1 MNNDRAP
8 VCPVADRPAS
18 GLAGRLR
25 HAIDDPAGFGLVEAL
40 VAVTVLVIGLL
51 AVSGL
56 TLTTAAQARIADL
69 RTDQSVAAQMAFE
82 QMRFDG
88 FANAES
94 GVDTVVTGGREFIV
108 TTVVTEVN
116 GRTKAVAATV
126 AAASGGLTERTYT
139 TALHAPRSLPPEE
152 NPLDP

>member
-1 MNNDRAP
+1 MTKHNTDLNR
-8 VCPVADRPAS
+8 RR
-18 GLAGRLR
+18 LARRLR
-25 HAIDDPAGFGLVEAL
+25 GSMDDQRGFGLVEAL

-82 QMRFDG
+82 QLRAEG

-94 GVDTVVTGGREFIV
+94 GLDTVVTGGREFYV
-108 TTVVTEVN
+108 TTVVTDVN
-116 GRTKAVAATV
+116 GRTKSMAATV

-139 TALHAPRSLPPEE
+139 TSIHAPRSLPPEE

>member
-1 MNNDRAP
+1 MNRFTEEKKAMQKVNQPTD
-8 VCPVADRPAS
+8 
-18 GLAGRLR
+18 RLR
-25 HAIDDPAGFGLVEAL
+25 RAFEDERGFGLVEAL

-51 AVSGL
+51 AVSGV

-82 QMRFDG
+82 RVRARG
-88 FANAES
+88 FENATS
-94 GVDTVVTGGREFIV
+94 GVDTVVTGGREFFV
-108 TTVVTEVN
+108 TTVVTDIN
-116 GRTKAVAATV
+116 KRTRTVSATV

>member
-1 MNNDRAP
+1 MQNMN
-8 VCPVADRPAS
+8 RPANCFQH
-18 GLAGRLR
+18 ALR
-25 HAIDDPAGFGLVEAL
+25 DERGFGLVEAL

-82 QMRFDG
+82 QLRADG
-88 FANAES
+88 FVNAAS
-94 GVDTVVTGGREFIV
+94 GVDTVVTGGREFVV
-108 TTVVTEVN
+108 TTVVTDVN
-116 GRTKAVAATV
+116 GRTKAVSATV

>member
-1 MNNDRAP
+1 MEETGPMQKLNH
-8 VCPVADRPAS
+8 PAN
-18 GLAGRLR
+18 RFR
-25 HAIDDPAGFGLVEAL
+25 CVVQDEAGFGLVEAL

-69 RTDQSVAAQMAFE
+69 RTDQSVAAQMTFE
-82 QMRFDG
+82 QLRAEG
-88 FANAES
+88 FVNAAS

-116 GRTKAVAATV
+116 GRTRAVSATV
-126 AAASGGLTERTYT
+126 AASGGGLTERTYT

>member
-1 MNNDRAP
+1 MLMTKN
-8 VCPVADRPAS
+8 
-18 GLAGRLR
+18 LAGRFR
-25 HAIDDPAGFGLVEAL
+25 RSIDDQGGFGLVEAL

-56 TLTTAAQARIADL
+56 TLSTAAQARVADL
-69 RTDQSVAAQMAFE
+69 RTDQAIAAQMSFE
-82 QMRFDG
+82 RLRSDG
-88 FANAES
+88 FTNAES
-94 GVDTVVTGGREFIV
+94 GVDTVVTGGREFFV

-116 GRTKAVAATV
+116 KRTKTVSATV
-126 AAASGGLTERTYT
+126 AAASGGLTERTYA